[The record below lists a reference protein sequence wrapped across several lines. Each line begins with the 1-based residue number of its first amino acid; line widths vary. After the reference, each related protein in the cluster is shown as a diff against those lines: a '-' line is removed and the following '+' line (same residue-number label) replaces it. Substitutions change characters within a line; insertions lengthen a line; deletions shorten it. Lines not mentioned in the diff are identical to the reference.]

1 MFVSPGGV
9 PHVFDTIIASAVVS
23 LAATDEI
30 IDDIFRYNEAADV
43 SHRYHVDVQVAH
55 MRNVQEVAQK
65 AHVTQY
71 RRLDTTPRQLAA

>member
-1 MFVSPGGV
+1 
-9 PHVFDTIIASAVVS
+9 
-23 LAATDEI
+23 
-30 IDDIFRYNEAADV
+30 
-43 SHRYHVDVQVAH
+43 